1 MNRDVEI
8 LAPAGS
14 MECLRAAVAAGAD
27 AIYLGG
33 TKFGARAYAQNL
45 SEEDLVQAIEYVH
58 IHGRKIYM
66 TVNTL
71 LKDRELSE
79 LYAYLL
85 PYYKAGLDGVIV
97 QDIGAVK
104 FIGEYFPEMPVH
116 ASTQMTLNG
125 VGGVKVLKE
134 LGAER
139 AVLSRELSLNEIAVI
154 SRETGME
161 LETFVHGA
169 LCYC

>member
-45 SEEDLVQAIEYVH
+45 SEEDMVQAIEYVH

-71 LKDRELSE
+71 LKN
-79 LYAYLL
+79 
-85 PYYKAGLDGVIV
+85 
-97 QDIGAVK
+97 
-104 FIGEYFPEMPVH
+104 
-116 ASTQMTLNG
+116 T
-125 VGGVKVLKE
+125 
-134 LGAER
+134 
-139 AVLSRELSLNEIAVI
+139 EI
-154 SRETGME
+154 EGQ
-161 LETFVHGA
+161 LEDYPAF
-169 LCYC
+169 L